1 MIIDCLNK
9 GKTGIIVFHTQTRSC
24 RAVEDTIL
32 CRSLTIVSI
41 LTSHVRFFVLLVI
54 FELSAIDGEG
64 FPTKSMAL
72 SSNITKRTKN
82 LTSLVSIETLV
93 RDIIGYRSIMLYLL

>member
-1 MIIDCLNK
+1 MYTPHALLLDTHNLTPGTSIIIDCLNK
-9 GKTGIIVFHTQTRSC
+9 GKTGIIVFHTQTRYC

-32 CRSLTIVSI
+32 RRSLTIVSI

-82 LTSLVSIETLV
+82 LT
-93 RDIIGYRSIMLYLL
+93 